1 MHHTACAVP
10 NRSETSTNQNFRL
23 KGKVIKRN
31 IQNERQHQSLGKNSL
46 NVCLLSNFK
55 IYKKNLFTF

>member
-10 NRSETSTNQNFRL
+10 NRSETSINQNFRL
-23 KGKVIKRN
+23 KGKAIKRN